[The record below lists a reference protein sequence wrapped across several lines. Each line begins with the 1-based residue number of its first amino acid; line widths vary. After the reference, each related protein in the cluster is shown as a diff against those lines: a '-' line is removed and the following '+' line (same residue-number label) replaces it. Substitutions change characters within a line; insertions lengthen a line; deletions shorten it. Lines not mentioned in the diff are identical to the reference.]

1 MAGARTRSLAFAISL
16 ILIGLPTGWAFLALD
31 RALGFRQVF
40 PDPIILSGLVLT
52 ITGTLLRFWAGSVF
66 YQNNPSMVSLKVPP
80 SLVTTG
86 PWKYS
91 RNPLYLALII
101 MGVGF
106 SLLLSSYTDLAITV
120 VGAVL
125 LHLEVTLHEEK
136 VLDRKFGHTYQAYKS
151 KVRKW
156 I

>member
-1 MAGARTRSLAFAISL
+1 MVGARTRSLAFSISL
-16 ILIGLPTGWAFLALD
+16 VLVGLAVGWISLAID
-31 RALGFRQVF
+31 RVFGFQQVLSY
-40 PDPIILSGLVLT
+40 PNNLSGLALIIV
-52 ITGTLLRFWAGSVF
+52 GTSLRFWAGSVF